1 MVDGFILV
9 FVQFSRLLLQRQVW
23 VRLPLSHRCY
33 VSAKHRAV
41 VLAIQLRW
49 QYLYGFAP
57 PQVRVWEQWIP
68 QDFTLRHARHL
79 EAD

>member
-23 VRLPLSHRCY
+23 VRRPLSHRCY
-33 VSAKHRAV
+33 VNAKQLVAV
-41 VLAIQLRW
+41 LVMLLRW

-68 QDFTLRHARHL
+68 QDFTLRLAQRQ
-79 EAD
+79 EAV